1 MPANKRFTAASLV
14 GWAALILA
22 AGCKKLDLAPSD
34 RFTELTFWQSDQNV
48 NNALNNIY
56 HGMYNGSQVFYNDGL
71 SDNAFN
77 KLAGAT
83 NADAIS
89 SGNFTATLP
98 RFQSDWAFYYGG
110 IKSCNI
116 FLANVDKNTTM
127 ADALKNRMKAET
139 RFIRAWLHFNL
150 MKWWGDIPLLKTDI
164 SPDEAKIIAR
174 SPKADVLKFILDEL
188 DAVAAVLP
196 AKEQYADADN
206 GRITKGAAL
215 ALKMRALLY
224 EGNRMAEVVAVGDQ
238 LMNGSAGNYALAA
251 NYTGLFSD
259 KTVNKKN
266 DESMLSLQYVPAVKT
281 WGDYIDFAPIS
292 VGARTGGLSPTQELV
307 NDYIMLNGSAIGDAG
322 SGYDENNPYTSRD
335 PRLAATIVFDRYG
348 WQNPDGSIQTIYIK
362 PGATPAGQSA
372 ANEYSNAGQGS
383 STGYY
388 WRKYWDPN
396 YMAPGFSSGLNL
408 HLLRY
413 AEVLLSYAE
422 AKNSLGQMTAD
433 VWNKTIKAVRQ
444 RAGFTSSGALDFPGA
459 AGMTAIIMRE
469 RRSEFAFEGLRVDDI
484 RRWKIA
490 ETVMNG
496 WAHGAKYDNPAI
508 DNGYIRAQLRTFDK
522 NKHYLWPVPPSERAL
537 NTNLTTNPGY

>member
-1 MPANKRFTAASLV
+1 MLAHKKYTKGLLLAGLTVSLL
-14 GWAALILA
+14 GS
-22 AGCKKLDLAPSD
+22 CKKLDLAPSD

-48 NNALNNIY
+48 NNALNNVY
-56 HGMYNGSQVFYNDGL
+56 HGIYNGSYVFYNDGL

-77 KLAGAT
+77 KLAGST

-89 SGNFTATLP
+89 SGNFTASLP
-98 RFQSDWAFYYGG
+98 RFQNDWAFYYGG

-116 FLANVDKNTTM
+116 FLANVDKNTTLS
-127 ADALKNRMKAET
+127 DALKNRMKAET
-139 RFIRAWLHFNL
+139 RFVRAWLHFNL
-150 MKWWGDIPLLKTDI
+150 MNWWGDVPLLKADI
-164 SPDEAKIIAR
+164 TPDEAKTISR
-174 SPKADVLKFILDEL
+174 TPKADVLKFILDEL

-196 AKEQYADADN
+196 TRDQYADADN
-206 GRITKGAAL
+206 GRVTKGAAL
-215 ALKMRALLY
+215 ALKVRVLLY
-224 EGNRMAEVVAVGDQ
+224 QGNRMADVVAVCEQ
-238 LMNGSAGNYALAA
+238 LMNGAAGSYSLAP
-251 NYTGLFSD
+251 NYTDLFSD

-266 DESMLSLQYVPAVKT
+266 TESIFSLQYVPALKT

-307 NDYIMLNGSAIGDAG
+307 NDYIMLNGLGIAEAG
-322 SGYDENNPYTSRD
+322 SGYDESNPYTGRD
-335 PRLAATIVFDRYG
+335 PRLAATIVYDKYP
-348 WQNPDGSIQTIYIK
+348 WKNPDGSTQTIYIK
-362 PGATPAGQSA
+362 PGSTPAGQSA
-372 ANEYSNAGQGS
+372 ANEYSTAGQGS

-388 WRKYWDPN
+388 WRKYFDPN
-396 YMAPGFSSGLNL
+396 YTAPGFSSGLNL

-433 VWNKTIKAVRQ
+433 VWNKTIRLTRQ
-444 RAGFTSSGALDFPGA
+444 RAGFTASGALDFPG
-459 AGMTAIIMRE
+459 TANMASIIMRE

-537 NTNLTTNPGY
+537 NANLTTNPGY